1 MNQRWFSWNEFFSK
15 KICSFSVSKDAQLV
29 RFMCYISGLGEAQQV
44 FLKSDLKNLI
54 QKLRVGTNSPC
65 LLRLQARKH
74 PEQKITARFKLNL
87 KTDGLICKMIFEF
100 RKYVERLHC
109 LRKPANAG
117 SAYAHYRFSLLCD
130 TNVRQH
136 FYLPITQ
143 PASIE
148 RCNGDGGEQFAR
160 TSVQLKQ
167 CFVLSTHLHCSLG
180 LGICIAHWLWTSQN
194 QHHCSKQCRRIYIC
208 HFCSAKYLLGTP
220 KPLNCIRGMQTT
232 RLHRSWKIKAPS
244 SITI

>member
-1 MNQRWFSWNEFFSK
+1 
-15 KICSFSVSKDAQLV
+15 
-29 RFMCYISGLGEAQQV
+29 MCYISGLGEAQQV

-54 QKLRVGTNSPC
+54 QKLRVGTSSPC

-167 CFVLSTHLHCSLG
+167 CFVLSAHLHCSLG
-180 LGICIAHWLWTSQN
+180 LGICIAHWL
-194 QHHCSKQCRRIYIC
+194 
-208 HFCSAKYLLGTP
+208 
-220 KPLNCIRGMQTT
+220 
-232 RLHRSWKIKAPS
+232 
-244 SITI
+244 